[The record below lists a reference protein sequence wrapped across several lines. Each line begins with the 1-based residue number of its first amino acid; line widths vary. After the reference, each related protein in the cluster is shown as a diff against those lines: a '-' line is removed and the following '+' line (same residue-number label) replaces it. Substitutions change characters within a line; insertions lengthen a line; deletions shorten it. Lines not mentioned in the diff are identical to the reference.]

1 MKRIVHFSFCLSGMA
16 ALVYEVVWMR
26 QLTLIFGTSVYAIS
40 TVLAVFMTGL
50 ALGSLILGRIADRS
64 KNPLRLYAF
73 LQGGI
78 GVYVL
83 FVQPIFNL
91 INDLQV
97 YLARNYA
104 LDFSG
109 FSLIRFGLCF
119 LVLLIPTTLMG
130 GTLPVIVRFFVGRK
144 EELGG
149 CLGRLYSVN
158 TLGGVIGSFLA
169 GYVLILL
176 LGVRGTIY
184 LTAAINLSIAA
195 GVSL

>member
-16 ALVYEVVWMR
+16 ALIYEVVWMR
-26 QLTLIFGTSVYAIS
+26 QLTLIFGTTVYAVS
-40 TVLAVFMTGL
+40 TVLAVFMAGL
-50 ALGSLILGRIADRS
+50 ALGSLILGRIADKS

-73 LQGGI
+73 LQGAI

-83 FVQPIFNL
+83 FIQPIFNL
-91 INDLQV
+91 INHLQV

-130 GTLPVIVRFFVGRK
+130 GTLPAIVRFFVRRK

-149 CLGRLYSVN
+149 DLGRLNSLN
-158 TLGGVIGSFLA
+158 TLGGNRSRDG
-169 GYVLILL
+169 
-176 LGVRGTIY
+176 
-184 LTAAINLSIAA
+184 
-195 GVSL
+195 